1 LLMMVSDPRNLPATY
16 DAWLERAEATERQF
30 QKADFDVVRVWIRP
44 VPFAAW
50 CQERNLLPGQL
61 ARMTF
66 ANEAARD
73 QSLQR

>member
-1 LLMMVSDPRNLPATY
+1 M
-16 DAWLERAEATERQF
+16 F
-30 QKADFDVVRVWIRP
+30 VRVWIRP

-50 CQERNLLPGQL
+50 CKERNLLPGQL

-73 QSLQR
+73 QPLQR